1 MIFPKQKV
9 VSLYYHYLT
18 NFALY
23 CVHIGL
29 QFRTKKNKQMKKA
42 FQFALILAMMIPALS
57 FAQTKKP
64 VWAEMK
70 KFHYLMST
78 SFHPAEE
85 GNFAPL
91 KAKADSLLAAAQAWE
106 EAAVPADFKPEETKK
121 TLKLLTIKV
130 AAVRK
135 AVEANLGDKEL
146 AKLIA
151 EAHDVFHKV
160 AGECRKED

>member
-1 MIFPKQKV
+1 MHGGW
-9 VSLYYHYLT
+9 L
-18 NFALY
+18 
-23 CVHIGL
+23 
-29 QFRTKKNKQMKKA
+29 FRTKKNKQMKKV
-42 FQFALILAMMIPALS
+42 FQFALIIAMMIPAMS

-70 KFHYLMST
+70 KFHYFMST

-91 KAKADSLLAAAQAWE
+91 KAKVDSMFAAAQAWE
-106 EAAVPADFKPEETKK
+106 DAAVPADFKPEETKK

-130 AAVRK
+130 AALKK
-135 AVEANLGDKEL
+135 AVEAKLDDKEL
-146 AKLIA
+146 ARLIA
-151 EAHDVFHKV
+151 DAHDVFHKV